1 MKFDTRKHEYW
12 IVGIVVVLSAIFYV
26 TLGGHYLVSYQNS
39 DIIIHLDRVLGLGG
53 VWFHPVNFKTFAQ
66 IGDGINYFYPWLTL
80 YPAYILVRLTHS
92 LVIGMG
98 IFIIW
103 INILTGLIAYYSS
116 KSIFYDKLVALTF
129 SILYIFT
136 TYRSLDLYRRFDIG
150 EFIAM
155 AFIPLMISALYQI
168 IVCDKQRWMMLAIAM
183 ALILYSHLLS
193 LVLCGVAGALEV
205 IALYSFSK
213 NKWGSVK
220 QLIKAVILWFLLGL
234 GFLIPCIQQKQLGV
248 AMPFKAWLPNM
259 ALPVKQM
266 IVNGLSNSLGNNRDI
281 IVSLGVL
288 CTLICVTGLFL
299 QKKSRVEWRFLIV
312 GIVLALMMTKLFP
325 WKLFGHLPDFIQF
338 PWRFGEVAVIFLL
351 LFGVSW
357 LLRRKHSYAIAGGL
371 IIASLCS
378 FVIRT
383 QRLNAYANSSIIV
396 TSSQNLCNPP
406 KLFLPVDYQL
416 QKAVLNETGIVQHNF
431 MDGKDNTQPEI
442 EITPSQV
449 MVVPKFTTSELD
461 TPFEAYK
468 GVFAKEPSGKVLS
481 SGVSFRDT
489 LLIKHVKR
497 GGHIVVTSRYTLAA
511 RIAQWISL
519 ITLIGCLWFWVKNR
533 RRMLY

>member
-1 MKFDTRKHEYW
+1 MNFDTHKYEYW
-12 IVGIVVVLSAIFYV
+12 IVSIIITLLAIFYV
-26 TLGGHYLVSYQNS
+26 VLGGHYLVSYQNS
-39 DIIIHLDRVLGLGG
+39 DLIIHLDRVLGLGG
-53 VWFHPVNFKTFAQ
+53 VWFHPINFKTFAQ

-80 YPAYILVRLTHS
+80 YPAYVLVRLTHS
-92 LVIGMG
+92 LVVGMG

-116 KSIFYDKLVALTF
+116 KSIFHNKLVALTF
-129 SILYIFT
+129 SVLYIFT

-155 AFIPLMISALYQI
+155 TFIPLTVSALYQI
-168 IVCDKQRWMMLAIAM
+168 IVCDKQRWVMLAVAM

-205 IALYSFSK
+205 IALYSLSQ
-213 NKWGSVK
+213 NKWGGIK
-220 QLIKAVILWFLLGL
+220 QLIKAVVLWFLLGL
-234 GFLIPCIQQKQLGV
+234 GFLIPCIQQRQLGV

-266 IVNGLSNSLGNNRDI
+266 IINGLSNSLGNNRDI

-288 CTLICVTGLFL
+288 CTLICVTGIFL
-299 QKKSRVEWRFLIV
+299 RKKSRIEWRFLIV

-325 WKLFGHLPDFIQF
+325 WKLFGHLLDFIQF

-357 LLRRKHSYAIAGGL
+357 LLKRKHPYVIAGIL

-383 QRLNAYANSSIIV
+383 QRLNTYANSSIII
-396 TSSQNLCNPP
+396 TSSRNLCNPP
-406 KLFLPVDYQL
+406 RLFLPVDYQL
-416 QKAVLNETGIVQHNF
+416 QKAVLNEAGIVQHNF
-431 MDGKDNTQPEI
+431 MDEKGNTQPEI
-442 EITPSQV
+442 AIAPSQV
-449 MVVPKFTTSELD
+449 TVIPRRTTSELN
-461 TPFEAYK
+461 TPFEAYE
-468 GVFAKEPSGKVLS
+468 GVFAKESSEKVLS
-481 SGVSFRDT
+481 GGVSSRGT
-489 LLIKHVKR
+489 LLIKQVKR
-497 GGHIVVTSRYTLAA
+497 GERIVVTSRYTLAG

-519 ITLIGCLWFWVKNR
+519 ITLVSCLWFWVKNR

>member
-1 MKFDTRKHEYW
+1 MNFDTHKYEYW
-12 IVGIVVVLSAIFYV
+12 IVSIIITLLAIFYV
-26 TLGGHYLVSYQNS
+26 VLGGHYLVSYQNS
-39 DIIIHLDRVLGLGG
+39 DLIIHLDRVLGLGG
-53 VWFHPVNFKTFAQ
+53 VWFHPINFKTFAQ

-80 YPAYILVRLTHS
+80 YPAYVLVRLTHS
-92 LVIGMG
+92 LVVGMG

-116 KSIFYDKLVALTF
+116 KSIFHNKLVALTF
-129 SILYIFT
+129 SVLYIFT

-155 AFIPLMISALYQI
+155 AFIPLVISALYQI
-168 IVCDKQRWMMLAIAM
+168 MVCDKQRWMMLAVAM

-193 LVLCGVAGALEV
+193 LILCGVAGVLEV
-205 IALYSFSK
+205 IALYSLSQ
-213 NKWGSVK
+213 NKWGEVK

-234 GFLIPCIQQKQLGV
+234 GFLIPCIQQRQLGV

-266 IVNGLSNSLGNNRDI
+266 IINGLSNSLGNNRDI

-288 CTLICVTGLFL
+288 CTLICVTGIFL
-299 QKKSRVEWRFLIV
+299 RKKSRVEWRFLMV
-312 GIVLALMMTKLFP
+312 GIVLTLMMTKLFP

-357 LLRRKHSYAIAGGL
+357 LLRRKHPYAIAGVL
-371 IIASLCS
+371 IITSLCS

-383 QRLNAYANSSIIV
+383 QQLNACANSSIIV
-396 TSSQNLCNPP
+396 TSSRNLCNPP
-406 KLFLPVDYQL
+406 RLFLPVDYQL
-416 QKAVLNETGIVQHNF
+416 QKAVLNETGIVQHRF
-431 MDGKDNTQPEI
+431 MDGKSDIQPEV
-442 EITPSQV
+442 EIAPSQV
-449 MVVPKFTTSELD
+449 TVIPKRTTSGLD

-468 GVFAKEPSGKVLS
+468 GVFAKGSSGKVLS
-481 SGVSFRDT
+481 SGVSSRGT
-489 LLIKHVKR
+489 LLIKQVKR
-497 GGHIVVTSRYTLAA
+497 GEHIVVTSRYTLAA
-511 RIAQWISL
+511 RIAQLISP
-519 ITLIGCLWFWVKNR
+519 ITLTSCLGFWVKNR